1 MKWMSRHRVA
11 TWLGTGQKK
20 RCRDTDLMS
29 RHGVAWVGVATWSW
43 RRDMGQAACVVHCLG
58 TVQVTVWTLF
68 VDTVHETLFTG
79 KKKKKK
85 KSLEFLKI
93 FLWVI

>member
-1 MKWMSRHRVA
+1 MSRHRVA
-11 TWLGTGQKK
+11 TWLGTGQEK

-43 RRDMGQAACVVHCLG
+43 RRDMGQAAYAVHCLG
-58 TVQVTVWTLF
+58 TVRVTVWTLF
-68 VDTVHETLFTG
+68 MDTVHETLFTG
-79 KKKKKK
+79 KKKKK
-85 KSLEFLKI
+85 SIEFLKI

>member
-11 TWLGTGQKK
+11 TWLGTGQEK

-43 RRDMGQAACVVHCLG
+43 RRNMGRLPMQCTVWG
-58 TVQVTVWTLF
+58 TVQVTV
-68 VDTVHETLFTG
+68 
-79 KKKKKK
+79 
-85 KSLEFLKI
+85 
-93 FLWVI
+93 

>member
-43 RRDMGQAACVVHCLG
+43 CHNMGQAACAGHCFGHCSGHCL
-58 TVQVTVWTLF
+58 
-68 VDTVHETLFTG
+68 DTVH
-79 KKKKKK
+79 
-85 KSLEFLKI
+85 
-93 FLWVI
+93 

>member
-11 TWLGTGQKK
+11 TWLGTEQKK

-43 RRDMGQAACVVHCLG
+43 RRDMGAGCLCGALFGHCSG
-58 TVQVTVWTLF
+58 HCWTLF
-68 VDTVHETLFTG
+68 MDTVHETLFTG
-79 KKKKKK
+79 FRKKKK
-85 KSLEFLKI
+85 KSIEFLKI